1 MKKPFASQ
9 NSFREACRH
18 FTPNWFAINMGTGI
32 TAACLANFPGHP
44 LFLYHLGSYLWMLD
58 VLLFGLFSVM
68 WGCSITLFPR
78 QQRHNLEHPVSP
90 LFLGCPP
97 MALATVLNGCLV
109 FGVPWL
115 GETSVHIAQ
124 VLWWIDVA
132 LALAVVWL
140 VPYYMFTA
148 HRHELANMTAVW
160 LLPFVACE
168 VAAASG
174 GLLMPHLATAPALI
188 VLSVSYFLWGIS
200 LPLAL
205 TILVIYFQ
213 RLVIHKLP
221 GKELAA
227 TMWLPLGPTGT
238 GALSLLTLSQGAKAA
253 LLHTDLTPAWQS
265 LLLMAANMNI
275 VGAWIF
281 IGLASWWA
289 GTALILTIHY
299 VRSGIPFNLSFW
311 SYTFPLGVYTAAIL
325 NMSHLT
331 GWLGLEIYGGLLT
344 TALSILWLFV
354 FYRTWPGLYSGHLIK
369 NPAVVNP

>member
-1 MKKPFASQ
+1 MKKPFTSHA
-9 NSFREACRH
+9 SFRESCKH

-32 TAACLANFPGHP
+32 TALCLANFPGHP
-44 LFLYHLGSYLWMLD
+44 SILYTLGRYLWLLD
-58 VLLFGLFSVM
+58 VMLFGVFTLM
-68 WGCSITLFPR
+68 WCCSIALFPK

-109 FGVPWL
+109 FGVPWFGDSAL
-115 GETSVHIAQ
+115 HLAHF
-124 VLWWIDVA
+124 LWWVDAA

-148 HRHELANMTAVW
+148 HRHELASMTAVW

-168 VAAASG
+168 VTAASG
-174 GLLMPHLATAPALI
+174 GLLIPHLATSQGLV
-188 VLSVSYFLWGIS
+188 VLSLSYFLWGIS

-213 RLVIHKLP
+213 RLAIHKLP
-221 GKELAA
+221 GQELAA

-238 GALSLLTLSQGAKAA
+238 GALSLLTLSQGAKAL
-253 LLHTDLTPAWQS
+253 LLHADITPAWQQF
-265 LLLMAANMNI
+265 LVIAANVNL
-275 VGAWIF
+275 VGAWVF

-289 GTALILTIHY
+289 GTAFILTIHY
-299 VRSGIPFNLSFW
+299 IRSGIPFNLSFW

-325 NMSHLT
+325 NMAHVT
-331 GWLGLEIYGGLLT
+331 DWLVLEVYGGLLT
-344 TALSILWLFV
+344 GILSILWLFV
-354 FYRTWPGLYSGHLIK
+354 FYRTWPGLYSGRLIK
-369 NPAVVNP
+369 NPAVVNG